1 MKKSKKNSSTD
12 SKKYVFVEAPGRDF
26 TAIKLTKGKYK
37 NVILKYGKVA
47 FAKNE
52 NKDGTLPMK
61 FDYDL
66 LQIPKNLK
74 DLKKDL
80 EKISGDVIPTM
91 MTEMNISTLKLADG
105 SAVEVKPVYS
115 ASIPI
120 AKKEEAFN
128 WLRDN
133 DLGDLI
139 KNEVTVSFGRNEDNK
154 ALQYANLAQ
163 GQGYQPIQKLK
174 VEPMT
179 LKALVRERVE
189 SGKDMPSDLFNVF
202 AGNRTKLTRKQ

>member
-1 MKKSKKNSSTD
+1 
-12 SKKYVFVEAPGRDF
+12 
-26 TAIKLTKGKYK
+26 
-37 NVILKYGKVA
+37 
-47 FAKNE
+47 
-52 NKDGTLPMK
+52 
-61 FDYDL
+61 
-66 LQIPKNLK
+66 
-74 DLKKDL
+74 
-80 EKISGDVIPTM
+80 M

-154 ALQYANLAQ
+154 AADYAVLAQ